1 MVKSNKEKRELP
13 KGLKQK
19 QEEKRQE
26 NMDKVQ
32 NAIDQ
37 LKDEGYKITV
47 DLLSKTTGL
56 SRTTIGKPHI
66 QQVLKNNRVCKYEI
80 KKTLHKYSEMN
91 KDDLEFEIKRLKKQ
105 LNKKSLEIENS
116 KKKINDLKVKNYELE
131 NRVERL
137 IGELQLISTKSRER
151 GVRLELIKS
160 QDE

>member
-13 KGLKQK
+13 KGLKQQ

-26 NMDKVQ
+26 SMDKIQ
-32 NAIDQ
+32 NAIDE

-47 DLLSKTTGL
+47 ELLSKMTGL

-66 QQVLKNNRVCKYEI
+66 QQVLKNNRVCKYER
-80 KKTLHKYSEMN
+80 KKTSHKYSEMN
-91 KDDLEFEIKRLKKQ
+91 KDDLEFEVKRLKKQ

-116 KKKINDLKVKNYELE
+116 QNKINALKVKNHELE
-131 NRVERL
+131 ERIERL
-137 IGELQLISTKSRER
+137 IGELQLLSTKSREH